1 MDSKTI
7 QKYAK
12 RKTKNLEE
20 GAVKYFNKYIRLRD
34 TDDYGFGRCISSG
47 RMVKYG
53 TRNCQ
58 AGHFYSAGSYKSM
71 RFLEDNVHVQSL
83 SDNYYKSSNALEYK
97 KNLIQKIGQDRV
109 DYLDHLSDLDKRRKR
124 LSTYDRRIVYIE
136 VIEEYK
142 QKCKKMLLN
151 KMF

>member
-47 RMVKYG
+47 RPVQFG
-53 TRNCQ
+53 TSYCHE
-58 AGHFYSAGSYKSM
+58 GHFYPAKIWSM